1 MDDFVIGGIFPLPPL
16 FRIKQNK
23 SNFSDYMDLIKTCIL
38 ILKNRAKILKEKKKK
53 RKRKKPGTSEH
64 AKKQNKQIISNKN
77 DTKTLT
83 RPLST

>member
-53 RKRKKPGTSEH
+53 EKGKNPEQANTQKNKTSR
-64 AKKQNKQIISNKN
+64 
-77 DTKTLT
+77 L
-83 RPLST
+83 